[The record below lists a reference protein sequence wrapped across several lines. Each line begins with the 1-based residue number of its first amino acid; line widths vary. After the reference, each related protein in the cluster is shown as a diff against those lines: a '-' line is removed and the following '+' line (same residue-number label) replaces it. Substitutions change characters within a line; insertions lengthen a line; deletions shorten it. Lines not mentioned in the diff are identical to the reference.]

1 LLPVVVA
8 LAMLGVLFTAAA
20 LRWLGFVG
28 AALTCLAGEYLLTEA
43 AGSVATVSLV
53 FYAAGLLVLCEL
65 IFLAGQLRALS
76 RVDGAG
82 LAAWLR
88 HLALTGVASAVLAVV
103 TLAAARLRVAG
114 SLTITIVG
122 SAAVVI
128 LLGLPWFLSRRTSR
142 R

>member
-1 LLPVVVA
+1 VVA
-8 LAMLGVLFTAAA
+8 LAVLGVLFTAAS
-20 LRWLGFVG
+20 LRWLRLVG
-28 AALTCLAGEYLLTEA
+28 AALTCLVGEYLLTEA

-65 IFLAGQLRALS
+65 IFLADQLRALA
-76 RVDGAG
+76 RVDGPAV
-82 LAAWLR
+82 AAWLR
-88 HLALTGVASAVLAVV
+88 QLALTGTASAVLAVV

-128 LLGLPWFLSRRTSR
+128 LLGLPWFLSRGAPR